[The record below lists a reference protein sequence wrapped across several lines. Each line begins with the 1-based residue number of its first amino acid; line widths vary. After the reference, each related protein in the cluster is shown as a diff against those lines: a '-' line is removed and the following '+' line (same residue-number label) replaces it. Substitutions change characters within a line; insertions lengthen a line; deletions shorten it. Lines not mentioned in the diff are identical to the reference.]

1 MDDHQRATEMARR
14 LAEGLLDYGPGLSKL
29 LLRLVRKLSEGR
41 PLTENQV
48 RQMIED
54 LGIGQTEALEFVRA
68 KAERNREGAIVGIAG
83 LSLNKHPHR
92 FTVDGVRLS
101 TWCAEDT
108 LFLPYLLGKEA
119 KVVSRSPVSG
129 DTIRLRIGPDEVKEV
144 APPGTVISLVLVDPA
159 QEDMSSVEAVWN
171 VFCRHVHFFTSREEA
186 EGWANGRDGIA
197 VVTVEE
203 GLSIG
208 RVLWSR
214 VIPYAA

>member
-1 MDDHQRATEMARR
+1 MDDHQRAKEMAGR
-14 LAEGLLDYGPGLSKL
+14 LAEGLLDYGPALSRL

-48 RQMIED
+48 GPMIED
-54 LGIGQTEALEFVRA
+54 LGIGQSEALEFVRT

-92 FTVDGVRLS
+92 FVVDGVRLS

-108 LFLPYLLGKEA
+108 LFLPHLLEKEA
-119 KVVSRSPVSG
+119 QVVSRSPVTG

-144 APPGTVISLVLVDPA
+144 SPPGTVISLALVDPA
-159 QEDMSSVEAVWN
+159 REDMSSVEAVWN
-171 VFCRHVHFFTSREEA
+171 VFCRHVHFFASREEA
-186 EGWANGRDGIA
+186 EGWADGRDGIA

-203 GLSIG
+203 GFSIG
-208 RVLWSR
+208 RQLWSK
-214 VIPYAA
+214 VLP